1 MVRRFALCH
10 RLRSAHHYRS
20 QQPRRD
26 LAHSLRGDLDRLWLD
41 APKVPT
47 HFIPFLQLMLPL
59 CRGTSIYGRLI
70 NSSLFNR
77 ALAPGKDVLAWP
89 TERRTEQERRS
100 AKGGC
105 KLSGQSR
112 LPTGQQV
119 PEEEVEAAVSDF
131 LFVVPF
137 QTLKWRR
144 HLRRD
149 LISKRRLNHVC

>member
-1 MVRRFALCH
+1 M
-10 RLRSAHHYRS
+10 
-20 QQPRRD
+20 
-26 LAHSLRGDLDRLWLD
+26 
-41 APKVPT
+41 
-47 HFIPFLQLMLPL
+47 MLPL
-59 CRGTSIYGRLI
+59 VAAGQFTVGCI
-70 NSSLFNR
+70 NSFAFSR